1 MVQKRK
7 QFRRLAV
14 GALVVLVVP
23 AIVATQT
30 HAQNPDAVAPFVAMI
45 RGAIGDA
52 PTAGAGILLGVANDR
67 LYIVTANHV
76 VRQGARDAQSLE
88 VQLKWLPGEWFP
100 ARLLEHSDTT
110 LDLAVL
116 AVLDAAKL
124 NVPDLKWQAL
134 TRPESLVAGSK
145 VFPIGYPAGNPWFK
159 TLQPHLVSVVN
170 SNVIRAEGNLVP
182 GHSGGALVTEDGGIV
197 GLVSNVDALTGDS
210 QRIDRLL
217 EKLTEWGYRVS
228 LTWKSTAASPSA
240 PAAPAAPTT
249 PPAAPTGE
257 VVTIRTSGSSR
268 SYDFRSKTI
277 GDGPTGGDFS
287 LAGGYPAF
295 YANNRGQRGVLDLG
309 DVPGPIDKI
318 DVPRSRY
325 NVQGVNALVNHTYA
339 ALASEGHEGDAI
351 VFRVLDIGYSA
362 GKTEYYRI
370 EYSYRTGSRPRPE
383 MVIVPEL
390 VGIPVRDAQRRLEA
404 AGLQM
409 GPVERH
415 ALRKFPS
422 GTVSAQ
428 TPTAGAQINRGD
440 FVKVYIDVTPPPEYQ
455 AAGSMSLTP
464 TYVFDLDEDQTDR
477 GKTSHDFRFGA
488 ENGWHLSPSNGAT
501 IGEVRVPE
509 GRPAMETCTQATLGR
524 RPVPLTFRSPQ
535 MALCVLTNRGRYSL
549 LRVSRGQG
557 TDEIQVVYSTW
568 KLASER

>member
-1 MVQKRK
+1 MARERK

-14 GALVVLVVP
+14 AFVVLVVP
-23 AIVATQT
+23 AIVPTRA

-76 VRQGARDAQSLE
+76 VRQSARDAQRLE

-100 ARLLEHSDTT
+100 ARLLEDSDTT

-134 TRPESLVAGSK
+134 TRPDSLVAGSK

-159 TLQPHLVSVVN
+159 TLQPHLVSVVS

-197 GLVSNVDALTGDS
+197 GLVSSVDALTGES
-210 QRIDRLL
+210 QRIDRVT

-228 LTWKSTAASPSA
+228 LTWKSTAATPS
-240 PAAPAAPTT
+240 
-249 PPAAPTGE
+249 PPATPGNPPVVPTGE

-287 LAGGYPAF
+287 LSGSYPAF
-295 YANNRGQRGVLDLG
+295 YANNRGQRGVVDLG
-309 DVPGPIDKI
+309 EVSGPIDKI

-325 NVQGVNALVNHTYA
+325 SVQNVNALVGHTYA

-415 ALRKFPS
+415 ALRKFAS

-428 TPTAGAQINRGD
+428 IPTAGAQINRGD
-440 FVKVYIDVTPPPEYQ
+440 SVKVYVDVTPPPEYQ
-455 AAGSMSLTP
+455 AAGSMPLTP

-477 GKTSHDFRFGA
+477 GRTSHDFRFGT
-488 ENGWHLSPSNGAT
+488 ENGWHLSPENGAT
-501 IGEVRVPE
+501 IGEVRVPD
-509 GRPAMETCTQATLGR
+509 GRPAMETCTRATLGR

-535 MALCVLTNRGRYSL
+535 MAFCVLTNRGRYSL

-557 TDEIQVVYSTW
+557 ADEIQVIYFTW
-568 KLASER
+568 KLASDR